1 MSSPENNQR
10 IRLVLPADL
19 QVEMRDFLI
28 DRQARGLSSRTVAWY
43 RQKLEVIRQQLEPLG
58 IARVVDIRPTT
69 IRALLLAL
77 GQTHNPG
84 GVHGFYRALRAFLRW
99 WEMELEPQGWS
110 NPLRK
115 VKPPRVDD
123 TPLEP
128 VPIDDLR
135 AMLATCQRRRFYG
148 ERDRALMLFLLD
160 SGLRRAEF
168 QALDIAHVDLDNGS
182 VVVIRGKG
190 GRPRTAFI
198 GVKARRA
205 LARYLR
211 FRPDASH
218 ADPLWAT
225 RQGQRLSYNG
235 LREVIRRRAARAGVP
250 EPGLHAFRRGFAISA
265 LRSGCDLITLQR
277 LLGHSSLAVVSRYL
291 KQVEDDLREAHQ
303 RVGPVDNLL

>member
-28 DRQARGLSSRTVAWY
+28 DRQARGLSPRTVDWY

-69 IRALLLAL
+69 VRALLLAL

-99 WEMELEPQGWS
+99 WEMEIEPQGWS

-123 TPLEP
+123 PPLEP
-128 VPIDDLR
+128 VSIDDLR
-135 AMLATCQRRRFYG
+135 AMLTTCQRRRFYG
-148 ERDRALMLFLLD
+148 ERDRALLLFLLD

-168 QALDIAHVDLDNGS
+168 QALDVGHVNLDNGS

-190 GRPRTAFI
+190 GSGLRRPADSHSGRCAHRRS
-198 GVKARRA
+198 ARRA
-205 LARYLR
+205 PPASGS
-211 FRPDASH
+211 RPPAAGSTLP
-218 ADPLWAT
+218 ALWA
-225 RQGQRLSYNG
+225 
-235 LREVIRRRAARAGVP
+235 
-250 EPGLHAFRRGFAISA
+250 
-265 LRSGCDLITLQR
+265 RSLV
-277 LLGHSSLAVVSRYL
+277 AV
-291 KQVEDDLREAHQ
+291 A
-303 RVGPVDNLL
+303 